1 MAGMLSQVL
10 SIGET
15 VEEVNDSGFLGPT
28 PTLRCQLLADDS
40 ILQVTPLLHPSPCL
54 SSSHP
59 LQLTHGLASACCQIQ
74 VVSGMLRMAQALFC
88 NLDVMPVSLQS
99 GSRGPICVT
108 EVKAQRLTD
117 LTASKLCPWV
127 S

>member
-1 MAGMLSQVL
+1 MPWQVL

-40 ILQVTPLLHPSPCL
+40 ILQVTPLLHPSPRL

-74 VVSGMLRMAQALFC
+74 VVSGILRKPSSATLMWRKPSSATLMSCQFHFRVAAEGPYVRQKSKPK
-88 NLDVMPVSLQS
+88 DLQ
-99 GSRGPICVT
+99 T
-108 EVKAQRLTD
+108 
-117 LTASKLCPWV
+117 
-127 S
+127 